1 METILEFAV
10 FVKNKKSI
18 NPITILSVVPNDEE
32 AEKNLV
38 RTKKNLQSL
47 VKMASSNETKVKIIA
62 TIDHNIAG
70 GIIRASREEMTDTIM
85 IGWPRKT
92 GLIERFIETKT
103 VSIISRTSKAV
114 YICHFE
120 YPLVGHNKIVM
131 VCPPL
136 AELEPG
142 FEIWLPKI
150 NTLSKELSL
159 NVFCYCNPTT
169 NEAIHEYYRHRK
181 HKCGFSFSEKYDL
194 PDFQLLQKQVAPE
207 DMLFYIAARR
217 TSVSYDNCMENIQ
230 DRLEKQFPRNS
241 KIIIYPRTHHIDS
254 KFSEYGDINT
264 DPLNQGFEKF
274 QKIGRDLGN
283 LLKRE
288 HQKPSS

>member
-1 METILEFAV
+1 
-10 FVKNKKSI
+10 VKNKKSV

-32 AEKNLV
+32 AEKNLA
-38 RTKKNLQSL
+38 RAKKNLQSL
-47 VKMASSNETKVKIIA
+47 VKMALANETKVKIMA

-103 VSIISRTSKAV
+103 ALIISRTSKAI
-114 YICHFE
+114 YICQFE
-120 YPLVGHNKIVM
+120 HPLVGHTKIVL

-136 AELEPG
+136 GELEPG

-150 NTLSKELSL
+150 NALSKELSL
-159 NVFCYCNPTT
+159 NVFCYCNSTSQ
-169 NEAIHEYYRHRK
+169 EAITEYFHHRK
-181 HKCGFSFSEKYDL
+181 QKSGFTFSDEFDL
-194 PDFQLLQKQVAPE
+194 PDIQLLQNQMNAE
-207 DMLFYIAARR
+207 DMLIYVAARR
-217 TSVSYDNCMENIQ
+217 TSVSYENCMENIQ
-230 DRLEKQFPRNS
+230 EKLEKNFPVNS

-254 KFSEYGDINT
+254 KFSEYGDIN
-264 DPLNQGFEKF
+264 PESLNQGFERV
-274 QKIGRDLGN
+274 QKIRKDLGN

-288 HQKPSS
+288 HKG